1 MGEPIVGGRPPGR
14 NELCPCR
21 SGLKWKHCH
30 GDEQKRDAVQGFA
43 NAFMAR
49 LIEQGQMKKGLR
61 PWPFTCQACGRG
73 FTQPVP
79 SKIAP
84 GVVLCPYC
92 DGGITKNE
100 TPMPESEPSIIIG
113 GNE

>member
-1 MGEPIVGGRPPGR
+1 
-14 NELCPCR
+14 
-21 SGLKWKHCH
+21 
-30 GDEQKRDAVQGFA
+30 
-43 NAFMAR
+43 MAR
-49 LIEQGQMKKGLR
+49 LIEQEQMKKGLR

-92 DGGITKNE
+92 DGTDIYANTE
-100 TPMPESEPSIIIG
+100 TPEPESEPSIIVG
-113 GNE
+113 ED